1 MKYRNILYG
10 AVLAGVALLSSC
22 DVMDTSPSESYSE
35 ELVWSTKSTADAF
48 VESAYSSILGGLYAG
63 KYAQMEG
70 YSPNGIHSDLNNLD
84 GFPTEIGLTNSYDTG
99 FNQFSRLRMC
109 NLIIDKAQN
118 STSLSEGEKKE
129 LIAQGHFLRGLVF
142 FYQARWM
149 GRFVPI
155 TKLLSVNDTA
165 DFKTPLT
172 SSVAESYKYVMDDFD
187 AAIEGLPE
195 TSSSGIGNKYAAYAF
210 ASRAALQAYAYTGDK
225 TYLTKCIEASNAVI
239 NSGKYKL
246 TSDYGN
252 MFQEEGNTDAE
263 IILGYYRLDQN
274 TQCSSYNE
282 LIGCIPNISN
292 DEIQT
297 AGGSVFFNNANGKSF
312 EGWAT
317 FFPSQD
323 LIDQYLVIDQKDGK
337 AKPWDQTSQYLNSVE
352 EKDPSGLKEGDFVN
366 IPAISRKVPDADD
379 MGSNAKGQKIIKWG
393 VVKDNSRINEIMY
406 NHRDNRFYGTIVY
419 DSCYWLQNELITT
432 CCRGSMWAGVRQGQ
446 ADSWYTTASGYY
458 WRKNVYDV
466 SPRLYWN
473 VKTNY
478 HFVIARLGEM
488 YMNLAEAKLLQGDL
502 SGAVAA
508 LNETRTKHGLLP
520 ASTASSEQEVWS
532 DYIRERRCEMAYE
545 NDIYWSYLRW
555 GKYGGFA
562 NDGAAPGDVINALNT
577 PVHKIQITHDRKQ
590 FMIAQMVTNGAWNR
604 NFTVR
609 RYLMPIPQG
618 QIDSRAAGGIHD
630 TQNPGW

>member
-1 MKYRNILYG
+1 
-10 AVLAGVALLSSC
+10 
-22 DVMDTSPSESYSE
+22 
-35 ELVWSTKSTADAF
+35 
-48 VESAYSSILGGLYAG
+48 
-63 KYAQMEG
+63 
-70 YSPNGIHSDLNNLD
+70 
-84 GFPTEIGLTNSYDTG
+84 
-99 FNQFSRLRMC
+99 
-109 NLIIDKAQN
+109 
-118 STSLSEGEKKE
+118 
-129 LIAQGHFLRGLVF
+129 
-142 FYQARWM
+142 
-149 GRFVPI
+149 
-155 TKLLSVNDTA
+155 
-165 DFKTPLT
+165 
-172 SSVAESYKYVMDDFD
+172 
-187 AAIEGLPE
+187 
-195 TSSSGIGNKYAAYAF
+195 
-210 ASRAALQAYAYTGDK
+210 
-225 TYLTKCIEASNAVI
+225 
-239 NSGKYKL
+239 
-246 TSDYGN
+246 
-252 MFQEEGNTDAE
+252 
-263 IILGYYRLDQN
+263 
-274 TQCSSYNE
+274 
-282 LIGCIPNISN
+282 
-292 DEIQT
+292 
-297 AGGSVFFNNANGKSF
+297 
-312 EGWAT
+312 
-317 FFPSQD
+317 
-323 LIDQYLVIDQKDGK
+323 
-337 AKPWDQTSQYLNSVE
+337 
-352 EKDPSGLKEGDFVN
+352 
-366 IPAISRKVPDADD
+366 
-379 MGSNAKGQKIIKWG
+379 
-393 VVKDNSRINEIMY
+393 
-406 NHRDNRFYGTIVY
+406 
-419 DSCYWLQNELITT
+419 
-432 CCRGSMWAGVRQGQ
+432 MWAGVRQGQ

-590 FMIAQMVTNGAWNR
+590 FMVAQMVTNGAWNR